1 VPVVP
6 AQRSV
11 AGQKG
16 CCRFP
21 LERPGETKG
30 RKRVAINTQRTPI
43 GRISAYPA
51 ETVPALAALMDELD
65 RQRVRYCS
73 WKSNEHLSEALAG
86 RTDVDLLVD
95 AEQLERFRQIL
106 EDHRVKPLTPPPR
119 QAFPG
124 MEHYLGFDRP
134 SGRLF
139 HLHVH
144 DRLVLGDRYVKNHR
158 IPMER
163 AFLESRRKLGG
174 VPVPAP
180 ELELGVLSVR
190 ALLKYRARDVVKDAL
205 KIRSPGIPD
214 SIRDEIV
221 WLSLR
226 TSTNEVANA
235 FHPGGIVPPDLLGDF
250 LATYAHDPR
259 SGLVFLAL
267 RTRLR
272 SALRTLQRESRLR
285 GGIRYLGTT
294 WDRRTRL
301 RRHPVD
307 VRMKPAA
314 GGRAIAFV
322 GADGSGKSTV
332 TGELAEW
339 LGWKLQV
346 RTYYMG
352 SKDPSVASRWSYLA
366 FRALRRG
373 HRDLG
378 RRFGA
383 DSVVASPVRG
393 ARDVML
399 SLHHLSIGLDRG
411 RRFRDARRDVESGRL
426 VLFDRFPLETL
437 SGDPDHRLL
446 DGPQIASVVPAL
458 GPVTRRLARI
468 EEAMYRRFHL
478 PHHLV
483 VLEVDPDISLA
494 RKPDHRS
501 EVLAAKSA
509 AVAELATLAEAAQ
522 PPVHVIRVDADQALD
537 AVLLEVKA
545 GVWDVI

>member
-1 VPVVP
+1 
-6 AQRSV
+6 
-11 AGQKG
+11 
-16 CCRFP
+16 
-21 LERPGETKG
+21 
-30 RKRVAINTQRTPI
+30 VAIDTQQTPVDEA
-43 GRISAYPA
+43 SAYPA
-51 ETVPALAALMDELD
+51 ETIRALAELMDELE
-65 RQRVRYCS
+65 RQRIRYCS
-73 WKSNEHLSEALAG
+73 WKSNEHLSEALVG

-95 AEQLERFRQIL
+95 ADHLERFRQIL
-106 EDHRVKPLTPPPR
+106 EDHRVKPLAPPPR

-124 MEHYLGFDRP
+124 MEHYLGFDRA

-163 AFLESRRKLGG
+163 AFLGSRRRLDG
-174 VPVPAP
+174 VPIPSP

-190 ALLKYRARDVVKDAL
+190 ALLKYRARDVVKDVL

-226 TSTNEVANA
+226 TSTNDVANA
-235 FHPGGIVPPDLLGDF
+235 FRPGEIVPADLVHDF
-250 LATYAHDPR
+250 LDTYARDPR
-259 SGLVFLAL
+259 SGFVFLRL

-272 SALRTLQRESRLR
+272 STLRELQRESRVR
-285 GGIRYLGTT
+285 GGIRYIGTT

-301 RRHPVD
+301 RRQPAD
-307 VRMKPAA
+307 VRMRPAA

-332 TGELAEW
+332 TRELAEW

-352 SKDPSVASRWSYLA
+352 SKDPSAASRWSYLA

-378 RRFGA
+378 RRFGSS
-383 DSVVASPVRG
+383 SVVATPVRG

-399 SLHHLSIGLDRG
+399 ALHHLSIGLDRM
-411 RRFRDARRDVESGRL
+411 RRFRDARRDVDSGRV
-426 VLFDRFPLETL
+426 VLFDRFPLEML
-437 SGDPDHRLL
+437 SSNADHRLL
-446 DGPQIASVVPAL
+446 DGPQIASSVPAF
-458 GPVTRRLARI
+458 GFVTSRLARV
-468 EEAMYRRFHL
+468 EERMYRRFRL

-483 VLEVDPDISLA
+483 VLEVSPDVSLA

-501 EVLAAKSA
+501 EVLVAKSA
-509 AVAELATLAEAAQ
+509 AASELATLAETAR
-522 PPVHVIRVDADQALD
+522 PPVDVIRVDADRGLD
-537 AVLLEVKA
+537 TVLLDVKT
-545 GVWDVI
+545 GVWDVL